1 MEKKSS
7 CVPITGN
14 FKKLL
19 LIMKLCVLF
28 LLVSTATL
36 MANSG
41 YSQNTRLSVHLENVT
56 LKELI
61 THIESQTEFIFVLL
75 EGVVDL
81 NKEIT
86 VDVENQTIDKILDKV
101 FESSG
106 NSYKIF
112 DRQIAIG
119 KKDEVR
125 QLEVLRAEVNRE
137 TEQPQKKE
145 IAGTVK
151 DEKGN
156 PLPGVSVVLKGTTT
170 GTVTD
175 AAGNYT
181 FQVPLNAQT
190 LVFSFVGMKSQEIQ
204 IGNKTVIHVVMAEE
218 TMGIEEVVAVGYG
231 TVRRK
236 DLTGS
241 VSSVSGQTLK
251 DIPVTSASQAIVGR
265 MAGVQVTQTDG
276 SPDAEIKIRVR
287 GGGSITQDNSPL
299 YIVDGFPVSN
309 INDIAPTDIES
320 VDVLKDASST
330 AIYGARGANGVILIT
345 TKGGHEGK
353 GKVSYNSYFGV
364 KNITKTFDM
373 LDPYEFVYWQH
384 ELYQGTTFERYYGAY
399 GDIDLYKQL
408 TGTDWQDELFGRT
421 GTNMYHNLSFSGGTK
436 TSKYNISLTRND
448 GKEIMLGSGY
458 ERTNLNIKTI
468 NQLNNWLSV
477 DLNVMLSD
485 NLQKGA
491 GTYANYTLSYIG
503 YRPTK
508 GMSDF
513 VDPDL
518 SSAVDYEGIAAYNVD
533 PVQMTND
540 TYRRSKNLSFNF
552 SGALDI
558 KLTKNLKYRFEYG
571 SIYGENKSKVFYGI
585 HTPNVQNYGGVPL
598 AGISKTDVKSDR
610 LANLLTFSKK
620 DFLPGNNLTV
630 LVGQELYCYKSEYIS
645 DQSRYFP
652 KYIDAISALSMMQL
666 GTPDPTLVMD
676 NPANKL
682 SSFFGRLSYDYKGKY
697 LVTATLRADG
707 SSKFAKGNQWG
718 YFPSAAL
725 AWRIS
730 DEKFLKSAN
739 RWLSDL
745 KLRAS
750 YGESGNNRISDNAWR
765 KTFSVLSGSGP
776 NTGALYMSGDETTAT
791 PYLAPNS
798 ILSNPKLKW
807 ETTETMN
814 AGVDFGIFKQR
825 LSGTFE
831 IYKNTTKDLLIQAT
845 IPSSTGYSKQWQN
858 IGQTSNRG
866 IELTL
871 NGVIVQNKDFR
882 LSTSFNIA
890 FNRNRIDKLGNTKQW
905 EQTSTWLGWSGS
917 GTISGDYLIKE
928 GGQIGQMYGYETDG
942 MYSVDDFYYDS
953 AKKTYTLKENVP
965 NDSGLLGA
973 KRFWPGTLKLKD
985 QNDDYIV
992 DSKDKVVIGNANPKH
1007 TGGFSLTAQYK
1018 GFDAS
1023 AFFNWVYGN
1032 DIYNA
1037 TKLYFTTDPFGYNFR
1052 NVMGVMN
1059 SDNRFIYFSKETGEL
1074 VSDPV
1079 QLAEMNKN
1087 AKMFSPAMINMQL
1100 HSWDIEDGS
1109 FLRLNTVT
1117 IGYSLPGN
1125 VLHRLSLSRLR
1136 IYATAY
1142 NVWTWTKYSGY
1153 DPEVDMVRGT
1163 PLTPG
1168 IDWSAFPRSRSF
1180 NVGINVEF

>member
-1 MEKKSS
+1 
-7 CVPITGN
+7 
-14 FKKLL
+14 
-19 LIMKLCVLF
+19 MKLCVLF

-81 NKEIT
+81 NKEIN
-86 VDVENQTIDKILDKV
+86 VSVENQTIDKILDKV

-145 IAGTVK
+145 ITGTVK

-265 MAGVQVTQTDG
+265 MAGVQVTKTEG

-287 GGGSITQDNSPL
+287 GGGSLTQDNSPL
-299 YIVDGFPVSN
+299 YIVDGFPVDN

-320 VDVLKDASST
+320 IDILKDASST

-345 TKGGHEGK
+345 TKGGFEGK
-353 GKVSYNSYFGV
+353 GKVSYNTYFGV
-364 KNITKTFDM
+364 KEITKTLDV
-373 LDPYEFVYWQH
+373 LDPYEYVFWQY
-384 ELYQGTTFERYYGAY
+384 ELQPNTSTTKPLEKYYGTFQ
-399 GDIDLYKQL
+399 DIDLYKQL
-408 TGTDWQDELFGRT
+408 TGTNWQEELFGRT
-421 GTNMYHNLSFSGGTK
+421 GTSMYHNLSFSGGTK
-436 TSKYNISLTRND
+436 ISKYNISLTRND
-448 GKEIMLGSGY
+448 EKEIMIGSGY
-458 ERTNLNIKTI
+458 ERTNLNIKTATQI
-468 NQLNNWLSV
+468 NNWLSV
-477 DLNVMLSD
+477 DLNVILSD
-485 NLQKGA
+485 NFQKGA
-491 GTYANYTLSYIG
+491 GTSRNSRLTDVVYHPINGLSDY
-503 YRPTK
+503 
-508 GMSDF
+508 
-513 VDPDL
+513 VDTEL
-518 SSAVDYEGIAAYNVD
+518 VASNEYEASAYYNLN
-533 PVQMTND
+533 PVKQTND
-540 TYRRSKNLSFNF
+540 DYRRAKRLTFNF
-552 SGALDI
+552 NGALNI
-558 KLTKNLKYRFEYG
+558 KMSKYIKYRFEYG
-571 SIYGENKSKVFYGI
+571 SLYGENTTKYFYGI
-585 HTPNVQNYGGVPL
+585 NTSNVINYGGVPL
-598 AGISKTDVKSDR
+598 AGISKTDIKSYR
-610 LANLLTFSKK
+610 LANILTYSKRDIFS
-620 DFLPGNNLTV
+620 PGNNVSVV
-630 LVGQELYCYKSEYIS
+630 LGEELNCYKSESITNTS
-645 DQSRYFP
+645 KYFP
-652 KYIDAISALSMMQL
+652 KYVDPVSALSMMQL
-666 GTPDPTLVMD
+666 GTPDPTSTAD
-676 NPANKL
+676 NPANKI
-682 SSFFGRLSYDYKGKY
+682 SSFFGRMNYDYKGKY
-697 LVTATLRADG
+697 LASATFRVDG
-707 SSKFAKGNQWG
+707 ASKFAKGNRWG
-718 YFPSAAL
+718 YFPSVAL

-730 DEKFLKSAN
+730 DENFMKSTN
-739 RWLSDL
+739 HWLSDL
-745 KLRAS
+745 KLRTS

-765 KTFSVLSGSGP
+765 KTFSVFSGP
-776 NTGALYMSGDETTAT
+776 GPASGGLYKEGNETTAT

-807 ETTETMN
+807 ETTETRN
-814 AGVDFGIFKQR
+814 GGLDFGFFKQR
-825 LSGTFE
+825 LTGSVE
-831 IYKNTTKDLLIQAT
+831 IYKNITKDLLIQAT
-845 IPSSTGYSKQWQN
+845 IPASTGYSKQWQN

-866 IELTL
+866 IEVTI
-871 NGVIVQNKDFR
+871 NGVIVEKNDFS
-882 LSTSFNIA
+882 LSASFNIG
-890 FNRNRIDKLGNTKQW
+890 FNKNRIDKLGDTKQW
-905 EQTSTWLGWSGS
+905 EQTSTWLGWAGT
-917 GTISGDYLIKE
+917 GTIAGDYLIKE
-928 GGQIGQMYGYETDG
+928 GEEVGQMYGYETDG
-942 MYSVDDFYYDS
+942 MYSFDDFYYD
-953 AKKTYTLKENVP
+953 AATKAYTLKENVP
-965 NDSGLLGA
+965 NNQSLIQA
-973 KRFWPGTLKLKD
+973 IRFWPGTLKLKD
-985 QNDDYIV
+985 QNGDLIV
-992 DSKDKVVIGNANPKH
+992 DAKDKVVIGNANPKH
-1007 TGGFSLTAQYK
+1007 TGGFNLTGQYK
-1018 GFDAS
+1018 GFDMS
-1023 AFFNWVYGN
+1023 LFFNWVYGN

-1037 TKLYFTTDPFGYNFR
+1037 TKLYFTMNAFGYKFR
-1052 NVMGVMN
+1052 NLLSVMN
-1059 SDNRFIYFSKETGEL
+1059 SDNRFTYFSKETGEL
-1074 VSDPV
+1074 VSDPT

-1087 AKMFSPAMINMQL
+1087 ATMWSPAMTNMQL
-1100 HSWDIEDGS
+1100 HSWVIEDGS

-1117 IGYSLPGN
+1117 LGYSLPKS
-1125 VLHRLSLSRLR
+1125 VLNKLKINQLR

-1142 NVWTWTKYSGY
+1142 NVWTWTNYSGY
-1153 DPEVDMVRGT
+1153 DPEVDIMRSS

-1168 IDWSAFPRSRSF
+1168 VDWSAYPRSRSI
-1180 NVGINVEF
+1180 NVGLNIEF

>member
-1 MEKKSS
+1 MEKKSCS
-7 CVPITGN
+7 VPIKGN

-36 MANSG
+36 MASSG

-75 EGVVDL
+75 DGVVDL

-86 VDVENQTIDKILDKV
+86 VDVQDQTIDKILDKV

-119 KKDEVR
+119 KKEIVR
-125 QLEVLRAEVNRE
+125 QLEVLRAEVNLE
-137 TEQPQKKE
+137 AEQPQKKE

-151 DEKGN
+151 DENGN

-175 AAGNYT
+175 AGGNYT
-181 FQVPLNAQT
+181 FQVPLDART
-190 LVFSFVGMKSQEIQ
+190 LVFSFVGMKTQEIE
-204 IGNKTVIHVVMAEE
+204 IGNKAVIHVVMAEE
-218 TMGIEEVVAVGYG
+218 TMGIEEVVAIGYG
-231 TVRRK
+231 TVKRK

-251 DIPVTSASQAIVGR
+251 DIPVSSASDAIAGR
-265 MAGVQVTQTDG
+265 MAGVQVTRTDG

-299 YIVDGFPVSN
+299 YIVDGLPVAS
-309 INDIAPTDIES
+309 IDDIPPTDIES
-320 VDVLKDASST
+320 LDVLKDASST

-345 TKGGHEGK
+345 TKGGFEGK
-353 GKVSYNSYFGV
+353 DKVSYNTYFGV
-364 KNITKTFDM
+364 KDITKTFEM
-373 LDPYEFVYWQH
+373 MDPYEFVLWQY
-384 ELYQGTTFERYYGAY
+384 ELNQGTGFERYFGAF
-399 GDIDLYKQL
+399 GDIDLYKYVK
-408 TGTDWQDELFGRT
+408 GTDWQEELFGRT
-421 GTNMYHNLSFSGGTK
+421 GTNMYHNLSFSGGSK
-436 TSKYNISLTRND
+436 KSKYSISLTQND
-448 GKEIMLGSGY
+448 AKEIMLGSAFS
-458 ERTNLNIKTI
+458 RTNLNVKTTNQI
-468 NQLNNWLSV
+468 NKWLSV

-491 GTYANYTLSYIG
+491 GTYRNYTLQYIG

-508 GMSDF
+508 GLSDY

-518 SSAVDYEGIAAYNVD
+518 VNADDYEGGATYNLD
-533 PVQMTND
+533 PVNMTND
-540 TYRRSKNLSFNF
+540 TYRRAKNLSFNF
-552 SGALDI
+552 SGALNVS
-558 KLTKNLKYRFEYG
+558 LTKNLKYRFEYG
-571 SIYGENKSKVFYGI
+571 STYGENTTKLFYGI
-585 HTPNVQNYGGVPL
+585 NTPNVQNYGGSPV
-598 AGISKTDVKSDR
+598 AGISKTDVKSAR
-610 LANLLTFSKK
+610 LANLLTYSKK
-620 DFLPGNNLTV
+620 DFLPGNNLT
-630 LVGQELYCYKSEYIS
+630 LLLGEELYSYKSAYIS

-652 KYIDAISALSMMQL
+652 IYIDAVSALSMMQL
-666 GTPDPTLVMD
+666 GIPQPTSVMD
-676 NPANKL
+676 NPANRL
-682 SSFFGRLSYDYKGKY
+682 SSFFGRLNYDYKGKY
-697 LVTATLRADG
+697 LVTATVRADG
-707 SSKFAKGNQWG
+707 SSKFAPGNQWG

-725 AWRIS
+725 AWRVS
-730 DEKFLKSAN
+730 DENFMKSTGH
-739 RWLSDL
+739 WLSAL

-750 YGESGNNRISDNAWR
+750 YGESGNNRISDNAWK
-765 KTFSVLSGSGP
+765 KTFSVLSGVGP
-776 NTGALYMSGDETTAT
+776 NSGGVYMSGDESTAT
-791 PYLAPNS
+791 AYLAPNS
-798 ILSNPKLKW
+798 ILSNPELKW

-814 AGVDFGIFKQR
+814 AGLDFGFFKQR

-845 IPSSTGYSKQWQN
+845 VPSSTGYSKQWQN

-871 NGVIVQNKDFR
+871 NGVIVEKKDFK
-882 LSTSFNIA
+882 LSASFNIA
-890 FNRNRIDKLGNTKQW
+890 FNRNRIDKLGDTKQW
-905 EQTSTWLGWSGS
+905 EQTSMWLGWSGT
-917 GTISGDYLIKE
+917 GTVAGDYLIKE
-928 GGQIGQMYGYETDG
+928 GGQVGQMYGYETEG
-942 MYSVDDFYYDS
+942 MYSIDDFYYDF
-953 AKKTYTLKENVP
+953 ANKTYILKEDVP
-965 NDSGLLGA
+965 NDNALIGA
-973 KRFWPGTLKLKD
+973 KRFWPGALKLKD
-985 QNDDYIV
+985 QNGDLIV
-992 DSKDKVVIGNANPKH
+992 NSNDKVVIGNANPKH

-1018 GFDAS
+1018 GFDAT
-1023 AFFNWVYGN
+1023 AFLNWVYGN
-1032 DIYNA
+1032 DLYNA
-1037 TKLYFTTDPFGYNFR
+1037 NKLWFALNPFSYSFR
-1052 NVMGVMN
+1052 NELNVMN
-1059 SDNRFIYFSKETGEL
+1059 SDNRFSYFSKETGEL

-1087 AKMFSPAMINMQL
+1087 ATLWSPNMINMQL
-1100 HSWDIEDGS
+1100 HSWCIEDGS

-1117 IGYSLPGN
+1117 LGYSLPRN
-1125 VLHRLSLSRLR
+1125 IINRLGLSKLR

-1153 DPEVDMVRGT
+1153 DPEVDMVRTT

-1180 NVGINVEF
+1180 NFGLNVEF